1 MFFFSKNTRTNKN
14 RDFHNIYTKHNL
26 IDLITM
32 KAFKLALIVLIVLFP
47 LNITN
52 ELRVSSSDGVSNYS
66 INQGI
71 TYQVDINYTF
81 THTRISPQNY
91 YFKVARL
98 NNRQPNSSLT
108 QYTPPYQEAQ
118 LLYNS
123 ITGSDTLIMGLHDKF
138 NNTYDLF
145 NVTAMSTSETITLSQ
160 KYLIKLNEIAFGNIG
175 DTDIGSYDTS
185 DEMFNLYCNNTE
197 TYYDIDDP
205 DLITASNSIVDPTD
219 NPLEKA
225 RKISENVS
233 NYLTYDG
240 TLPTEEKGASW
251 AFDNKRGDCSEYS
264 ALMITLLRIQGIPA
278 RKVTGYLITT
288 ESEFNPAV
296 GDVYTFTADSGGSSS
311 LLGHAWVE
319 YYIPE
324 IGWIAAEPQT
334 ESSYK
339 KIDYRRFNLNIGA
352 WFFIPGASPGYNYAS
367 EFPHIPSPVASDHD
381 AYTFDYEVKITVLEA
396 DLLFTELIIIIVI
409 ISIVGVVIIGVT
421 LLIRSNRKKRRL
433 YEQASSY

>member
-1 MFFFSKNTRTNKN
+1 
-14 RDFHNIYTKHNL
+14 
-26 IDLITM
+26 M
-32 KAFKLALIVLIVLFP
+32 KAFKLALILLIVAFP
-47 LNITN
+47 LNFSN
-52 ELRVSSSDGVSNYS
+52 ELVVSFSDGVSNYS
-66 INQGI
+66 INQSI
-71 TYQVDINYTF
+71 DYQVDINYTF

-98 NNRQPNSSLT
+98 NNRQPNSSIT
-108 QYTPPYQEAQ
+108 QFTPPYQEAQ

-160 KYLIKLNEIAFGNIG
+160 KYLITLNEIAFGNIV

-185 DEMFNLYCNNTE
+185 DEIFELYCNNSE
-197 TYYDIDDP
+197 TYYETNDP
-205 DLITASNSIVDPTD
+205 DLIAASNNIVDPSD

-233 NYLTYDG
+233 NYLIYDG
-240 TLPTEEKGASW
+240 TLPAEEKGASW

-278 RKVTGYLITT
+278 RKVTGFLITT
-288 ESEFNPAV
+288 VSEFNPAV
-296 GDVYTFTADSGGSSS
+296 GDVFTFTAGSGGSSS

-324 IGWIAAEPQT
+324 IGWIACEPQT
-334 ESSYK
+334 QSSYK
-339 KIDYRRFNLNIGA
+339 TIDYRRFNLNIGA
-352 WFFIPGASPGYNYAS
+352 WFFIPGASAGYNYAA

-381 AYTFDYEVKITVLEA
+381 AYTFDYEVKITILET
-396 DLLFTELIIIIVI
+396 DLLFSELIVIVI
-409 ISIVGVVIIGVT
+409 VVTIVGIVIVVVT
-421 LLIRSNRKKRRL
+421 LLIKSNRKKRNL
-433 YEQASSY
+433 YKQASSY